1 MFLNFKRLFVF
12 LFLFISTH
20 QSLGQASDQAFLIK
34 GTVLDSDSQE
44 GVPFSSISIIN
55 QASDSIV
62 GGTSANIDG
71 YFELRINSENIRI
84 EISSIGYD
92 PLILESFSFTK
103 QELNLGSI
111 SMSKSSFALDEA
123 VIQAEKSNVE
133 FKLDKRF
140 FNVGADISSTGM
152 GALEVLNNVPSVN
165 VDIEGQ
171 VTLRGNAGVQILID
185 GKPSVLTDE
194 ASNALGSLTADMIE
208 RIEVITNPS
217 AKYEAEG
224 SSGIINIV
232 LKKEEK
238 RGFNGSI
245 SLNTGIPDNHS
256 IGASLNYRT
265 EKFNFFNQIGAGYRS
280 LPTKSENRNDNL
292 IDTTEIYSE
301 GIEFRNEYFY
311 TFRLGADYYL
321 NKYNTITLSGN
332 YAYEVEDQ
340 PSETDFFLYNS
351 SGELVSQYQRTEVTS
366 ATNPKWQ
373 YDLQYAK
380 EFKNNKEHQL
390 LFSTLG
396 AFFGK
401 DLNSLFTNEYLIGPD
416 STINQK
422 TATNF
427 YRSDYTFKLDYTNPI
442 TKAFTLE
449 TGALYEINDVGN
461 DYQVSDL
468 VGSDF
473 VIDSSLTNNFEF
485 DQKVFGA
492 YGTAAYEKG
501 VWGLKLGLRFE
512 NTDLATYLVNTD
524 ESNIQNYTN
533 FFPSFHSSYKA
544 SETISIQAGY
554 SRRIFRPR
562 LWDLNPF
569 FNIRNN
575 FNIRTGNP
583 NLMPEYADS
592 YELTAIFLFE
602 KASINTSIYNLY
614 TTDVVERVSTLIDN
628 VNYTL
633 PINVGTN
640 NKTGFELNGKYTPID
655 WFSLNGDFN
664 YGVFVRKGSYK
675 DQSFDF
681 IGQQWSL
688 KFTTKFKLPK
698 EVDLELTP
706 NYQSAF
712 KTVQGNVSGFAF
724 VDIGLRKKLWKGKA
738 VINLAVRDVFASR
751 IRENF
756 VIQEGF
762 TSYNFSQRG
771 RFITLGFSYS
781 FGKGEAMTYSGSRR

>member
-20 QSLGQASDQAFLIK
+20 QSIGQASDQAFLIK

-133 FKLDKRF
+133 FKLDKRV

-738 VINLAVRDVFASR
+738 VINLAVRDAFASR